1 MIISYHIKNFRII
14 VEYIIILNQV
24 ACIKESE
31 LFLISHM
38 LYRLDSRISEGFTR
52 STVYFYLL
60 PEELDLLGAVV
71 ITYWTT
77 IVLIFFLS
85 LLLWMI
91 ITCLVVFSKSIYQ
104 QCWFCNP
111 YWWESSELYWLL
123 RCRLSLIK

>member
-14 VEYIIILNQV
+14 VEHIIILNQV

-85 LLLWMI
+85 LLL
-91 ITCLVVFSKSIYQ
+91 
-104 QCWFCNP
+104 
-111 YWWESSELYWLL
+111 
-123 RCRLSLIK
+123 